1 MSEVTM
7 RESEINKYLE
17 ALKGFADI
25 ESISREK
32 HDVSGQLKI
41 KFSGEIG
48 SIDNGEIEITFFGV
62 EIMHLPFRLIPDFE
76 FSQND
81 EKVLDYIDQTLLEQD
96 CHLYTIKDD
105 IDTWWL
111 YAKSYE
117 VNLLPVYYGN

>member
-1 MSEVTM
+1 MKEA
-7 RESEINKYLE
+7 EINDYLG

-32 HDVSGQLKI
+32 HDVTGQVTI
-41 KFSGEIG
+41 KFSGETG
-48 SIDNGEIEITFFGV
+48 SIDNGEIEITFLGV
-62 EIMHLPFRLIPDFE
+62 EIMHLPFRLIPDFT

-81 EKVLDYIDQTLLEQD
+81 ENVLDYIGQTLLEHD

-105 IDTWWL
+105 VGTWWL
-111 YAKSYE
+111 YARDYE